1 MTNES
6 TSKSEATETR
16 VGYMVTSFLEEL
28 CLNYIK
34 ANVGDGK
41 FTGDVH
47 YLIAYDSL
55 RRYNEVEAA

>member
-6 TSKSEATETR
+6 TSKSEATETQ
-16 VGYMVTSFLEEL
+16 VGYMATAILEEM
-28 CLNYIK
+28 CIDYIK
-34 ANVGDGK
+34 AHVRDGK

-55 RRYNEVEAA
+55 RRYNENRN